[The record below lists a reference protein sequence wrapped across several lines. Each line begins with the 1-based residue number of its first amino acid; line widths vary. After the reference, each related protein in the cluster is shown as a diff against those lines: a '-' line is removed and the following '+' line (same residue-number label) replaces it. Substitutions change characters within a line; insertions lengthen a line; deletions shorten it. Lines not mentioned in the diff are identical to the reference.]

1 MGGREKR
8 KKEKEGKTKNPLK
21 KKMISLKVNL
31 NLKNLLPRIS
41 RMLMILLMRQKKIVK
56 PRDIQIKEEKKKDL
70 REGRTRRKRLG
81 IEKREIKKGLVRKQI
96 KVRRKGK
103 ENQTKRVKQNLLKI
117 RKMMLGKV
125 KSKLKRNQERN
136 WRKKRGYKERKKKK
150 KGSESVKKRDGRE
163 KRKKE
168 KEGKTKNPLTKKM
181 ISLKVNLN

>member
-1 MGGREKR
+1 MG
-8 KKEKEGKTKNPLK
+8 KKEEKNK
-21 KKMISLKVNL
+21 K
-31 NLKNLLPRIS
+31 REE
-41 RMLMILLMRQKKIVK
+41 MR
-56 PRDIQIKEEKKKDL
+56 EKKKDL

-81 IEKREIKKGLVRKQI
+81 IEKRGIKKGLVRKQI

-150 KGSESVKKRDGRE
+150 KV
-163 KRKKE
+163 
-168 KEGKTKNPLTKKM
+168 LC
-181 ISLKVNLN
+181 

>member
-1 MGGREKR
+1 MG
-8 KKEKEGKTKNPLK
+8 KKEKEGKTKNPLT

-56 PRDIQIKEEKKKDL
+56 P
-70 REGRTRRKRLG
+70 
-81 IEKREIKKGLVRKQI
+81 REIKKGLVRKQI

-168 KEGKTKNPLTKKM
+168 KEGKTKNPLKKKM
-181 ISLKVNLN
+181 IS